1 MKRINEIFH
10 SLQGEGRHTGTPAVF
25 VRFSGCNL
33 HCPFCDTDHAV
44 GREMSDE
51 EIIAEVRRHDVPLV
65 VLTGGEPSLQLDAPF
80 LKKLKE
86 ATGATIAIETNG
98 THPLPPGID
107 WVTLSPKTGI
117 ADRDLPIVLDR
128 ADEIKVVDTGQDLA
142 LPRTADTSRRHL
154 PLPAAMPCSR
164 RSAIARQHRRH
175 RPPRPCQPPMAPLAA
190 DPPPPRYSLKQHSL
204 FLKTKEATPKG
215 AASIIKY
222 SIYLFIE

>member
-44 GREMSDE
+44 SREMSDE

-86 ATGATIAIETNG
+86 STGATIAIETNG

-142 LPRTADTSRRHL
+142 PYLALPARHADTYLYLQPCHVADEAQSRANTAATVRRVL
-154 PLPAAMPCSR
+154 ANPLWRLSL
-164 RSAIARQHRRH
+164 QTHRLLDI
-175 RPPRPCQPPMAPLAA
+175 P
-190 DPPPPRYSLKQHSL
+190 
-204 FLKTKEATPKG
+204 
-215 AASIIKY
+215 
-222 SIYLFIE
+222 